1 MEKKKVPWILWPF
14 WLIYQLTIGILKI
27 TGRLIGAVLGVVFL
41 IVGIVLSATI
51 IGAIVGIP
59 LIILGLMLMVRSIF

>member
-1 MEKKKVPWILWPF
+1 MKEKKVSWILWPF
-14 WLIYQLTIGILKI
+14 WAIYQLTIWILKI
-27 TGRLIGAVLGVVFL
+27 TGRLIGAILGVVFL

-51 IGAIVGIP
+51 IGAIVGVP

>member
-1 MEKKKVPWILWPF
+1 MKKKKVSWFLWPF
-14 WLIYQLTIGILKI
+14 WLVYQLTVWILKI
-27 TGRLIGAVLGVVFL
+27 TGRLVGAVLGVVFL
-41 IVGIVLSATI
+41 ILGFVLSVTI